1 MLAGMGLVRKCGT
14 GDLSLLLGITARRIE
29 QLVAKKILV
38 REARG
43 LFDTCDA
50 VQRFIAWRE
59 GVIAAQH
66 GLGEYGRSRAALYL
80 EKARMARLQ
89 REKLEGSL
97 APVDDFQTAASS
109 LMVVFRNQMLGLPAK
124 LAQQLAQLKTPAEA
138 QELLRAEIYE
148 ALLELSRIEIIT
160 DNGGKGSKRRA
171 A

>member
-1 MLAGMGLVRKCGT
+1 M
-14 GDLSLLLGITARRIE
+14 
-29 QLVAKKILV
+29 

-43 LFDTCDA
+43 QFDTCDA

-59 GVIAAQH
+59 GVVAAEH
-66 GLGEYGRSRAALYL
+66 GIGTYGRSRAALYL

-97 APVDDFQTAASS
+97 ASVADFQTAAGGIMS
-109 LMVVFRNQMLGLPAK
+109 VFRNQMLSIPAK
-124 LAQQLAQLKTPAEA
+124 LAPQLAAIRKPAEA

-148 ALLELSRIEIIT
+148 ALLELSRIEIIADT
-160 DNGGKGSKRRA
+160 SGKRRA